1 VHSSNYSRR
10 GFIKTVSSVGAGVV
24 LARYAKASIGGERL
38 LSEIQQRAV
47 QYFYDQADPYTG
59 LVRDRARNS
68 YADDQRIVASIAA
81 TGFGLTALAIGDRK
95 GFIPRTDAFERVH
108 RTLEHLARRRDHVHG
123 FYYHFMDMRTGDRAW
138 NCEVSSVDT
147 AWLLCGVLHARAHF
161 DSPRIDSLAAEIL
174 ERVDWQWMTNGG
186 ALLSHGWTPERGF
199 LPYRWDSYSEL
210 MAMYL
215 LAIGAKNNA
224 IPATS
229 WDAWHRPV
237 RSYEGLRWIDSDT
250 PLFTHQY
257 SHAFFDFRDRRD
269 RYADYFQNSRLA
281 TEAHRLHCIALS
293 KRLPSYGPNLWG
305 VTASD
310 SRQGYSP
317 WGGFDSRP
325 DYDGTIVPC
334 AAGGSL
340 PFSPERCMAVLE
352 TAYDKFGVRV
362 WGRYGF
368 NDAFHP
374 HANWTSPDVIG
385 IDLGIMLT
393 MAENLRTGSV
403 WEAVMSTPEAKRG
416 MAAVGLSRV

>member
-1 VHSSNYSRR
+1 VPFSNYSRR
-10 GFIKTVSSVGAGVV
+10 GFLKTVSAIGAGGV
-24 LARYAKASIGGERL
+24 LVRSANASIGGERL

-68 YADDQRIVASIAA
+68 YAEDHRIVASIAA

-95 GFIPRTDAFERVH
+95 GYIPRTDAFERVH
-108 RTLEHLARRRDHVHG
+108 RTLEHLAQRRDHVHG

-138 NCEVSSVDT
+138 NCEVSSIDT

-161 DSPRIDSLAAEIL
+161 DSRRIDSLASEIL
-174 ERVDWQWMTNGG
+174 DRVDWQWMMNGG
-186 ALLSHGWTPERGF
+186 DLLSHGWTPERGF

-215 LAIGAKNNA
+215 LAIGARNNA
-224 IPATS
+224 IPAQS

-237 RSYEGLRWIDSDT
+237 RSYEGMRWIDSDT

-269 RYADYFQNSRLA
+269 RYADYFHNSRLA

-293 KRLPSYGPNLWG
+293 KRFPWYGPNLWG

-310 SRQGYSP
+310 SRQGYRP

-340 PFSPERCMAVLE
+340 PFTPEHCMSVLE
-352 TAYDKFGVRV
+352 TAFDKFGVRI

-374 HANWTSPDVIG
+374 HANWASPDVIG

-403 WEAVMSTPEAKRG
+403 WEAVMSTPEAQRG
-416 MAAVGLSRV
+416 MAAVGLSRA